1 MLTLPSLIVSVLAV
15 ALVKDTVPLTLYW
28 LVADKHSVGVMLKAS
43 AGIAGVIEQE
53 AGAV

>member
-28 LVADKHSVGVMLKAS
+28 LVADKHSVGVMLRVS
-43 AGIAGVIEQE
+43 TGAGATKQE